1 VSAPGVPDDGALRG
15 ELFDGV
21 TAAAVPVTVALSTT
35 GELRIRG
42 ATTERRV
49 ALADCRITPQ
59 IGRAPRLIGLPD
71 GASIETRDLE
81 RLAEWEAWWG
91 RSKGSRL
98 VHRLESRWRFALV
111 AAAALVVAAV
121 AVYQW
126 GIPLAA
132 RAIAFSLPASAN
144 ALLGQQAQPTLE
156 RLLDLQPSTLPAGRQ
171 AQLSADFAELVRQ
184 AGSADFEYELQFRSA
199 PDLGPNALALPSGTI
214 LLTDQ
219 LVALAGSDEEL
230 LAVLAHEVT
239 HVEQRHGIRAALQD
253 SGAVFLAGALLGD
266 LSSVTLARRLAARD
280 PGPRRLLARLRARG
294 RPPARRPSA
303 ATAAGAPRRCARC
316 SSGWA
321 RRTRVGGRAGSRRT
335 PTSPSGSRP
344 STAEGARRRPSRR
357 RHPGARLARRMD
369 THDIVIAGAV
379 RTPIGKFLG
388 GLADVSAVELGAH
401 AVGALLQRS
410 GLAAA
415 DVDQVIFGMARQA
428 GSGPNVA
435 RQVRS
440 APASRRPRPRSP

>member
-1 VSAPGVPDDGALRG
+1 MSALGVPDDGALRG

-21 TAAAVPVTVALSTT
+21 TAAAVPVTVAISTT

-156 RLLDLQPSTLPAGRQ
+156 RLLDLQPSTLPAERQ

-266 LSSVTLARRLAARD
+266 LSSVSSLGASLPAILARAGYSRD
-280 PGPRRLLARLRARG
+280 FEREAD
-294 RPPARRPSA
+294 
-303 ATAAGAPRRCARC
+303 AGAAAFCRDR
-316 SSGWA
+316 GWGTA
-321 RRTRVGGRAGSRRT
+321 PMRA
-335 PTSPSGSRP
+335 
-344 STAEGARRRPSRR
+344 
-357 RHPGARLARRMD
+357 M
-369 THDIVIAGAV
+369 
-379 RTPIGKFLG
+379 
-388 GLADVSAVELGAH
+388 
-401 AVGALLQRS
+401 LQRL
-410 GLAAA
+410 GEAH
-415 DVDQVIFGMARQA
+415 G
-428 GSGPNVA
+428 GSGPSWISSHPDIA
-435 RQVRS
+435 ERIEALDR
-440 APASRRPRPRSP
+440 